1 MAQLSD
7 AQLMLLLTDVRG
19 VFTCN
24 PKLPSARLIDVL
36 ERHHV
41 VEIGEKS
48 LYGRGGMGSK
58 INAMFDA
65 ADKGVDAV
73 VIASGQHQTVV
84 DKIIAG
90 QQVGTV
96 TFSTCSTDNE
106 EGSSRGASNSR
117 GQSGAESPVPAVDAV
132 TLAKSARDCGRQLKA
147 ASSETRSAILLRIA
161 NDIEAAQDEILRVNA
176 EDVAAAQA
184 LQVSPQLLQRLKL
197 TPSKVGLQA
206 GCWLGA
212 VIVHCHLLSIE
223 AMSLFCRQKNKKQ
236 NSRARVCVC
245 VASRKVASLV
255 DGIKSIAAD
264 DEPIGQLLTR
274 TLVSD
279 GLTLDRVTTPI
290 GVLLVIFES
299 RPDCLP
305 QVCP

>member
-1 MAQLSD
+1 MI
-7 AQLMLLLTDVRG
+7 LLTDVRG

-24 PKLPSARLIDVL
+24 PKLPTARLIDVL

-73 VIASGQHQTVV
+73 VIASGQNQTVV

-96 TFSTCSTDNE
+96 TFSTCSTDSE
-106 EGSSRGASNSR
+106 DGSSRSASNSR

-161 NDIEAAQDEILRVNA
+161 SDIEAAQDEILRVNA

-197 TPSKVGLQA
+197 TPSKVGV
-206 GCWLGA
+206 WLEV
-212 VIVHCHLLSIE
+212 VIFCSLLLLIQIV
-223 AMSLFCRQKNKKQ
+223 SLLALLRNRLRRLWMESNQLPPMMNRLDNC
-236 NSRARVCVC
+236 SRARWCQTV
-245 VASRKVASLV
+245 
-255 DGIKSIAAD
+255 
-264 DEPIGQLLTR
+264 
-274 TLVSD
+274 
-279 GLTLDRVTTPI
+279 
-290 GVLLVIFES
+290 
-299 RPDCLP
+299 
-305 QVCP
+305 